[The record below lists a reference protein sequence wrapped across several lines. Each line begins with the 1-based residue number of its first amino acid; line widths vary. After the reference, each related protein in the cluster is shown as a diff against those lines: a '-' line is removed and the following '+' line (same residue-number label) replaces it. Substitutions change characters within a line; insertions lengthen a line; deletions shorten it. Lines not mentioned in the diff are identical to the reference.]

1 MIYVIADYI
10 LAIRMANLHEK
21 KKVYKKF
28 ASSGIRTY
36 ALIRGLELESNALTN
51 SAIDALLWIQIIIK
65 IFIGILLYIVL
76 YAVFILYIPF
86 HRFCCVFHTFG
97 IRICGYSIAN
107 SMFWKQAGG

>member
-36 ALIRGLELESNALTN
+36 ALIRGLELEYNALTK
-51 SAIDALLWIQIIIK
+51 SAIDA
-65 IFIGILLYIVL
+65 IL
-76 YAVFILYIPF
+76 
-86 HRFCCVFHTFG
+86 
-97 IRICGYSIAN
+97 
-107 SMFWKQAGG
+107 